1 MDHFGELKTS
11 EILSEHFYWPHMNKN
26 VHKCCE
32 RCLTCKL
39 AKSRVSP
46 HDLYTPLP
54 ILISPWID
62 ISMEFLLG
70 LPRFSKM
77 THFIPCHKSDDV
89 SHVANLFFR
98 DVVRLHGLLRP
109 YDYGK
114 LKRIQEEVHQ
124 RLAMLQ
130 DQEEAHVGLVLYH
143 FSNCHKVNKGNVYS
157 WKDLIFLDYIVM
169 EPKPFSVAI
178 SIGS

>member
-11 EILSEHFYWPHMNKN
+11 EILSEYFYWPHMSKN
-26 VHKCCE
+26 AHKCCE

-39 AKSRVSP
+39 AK
-46 HDLYTPLP
+46 
-54 ILISPWID
+54 
-62 ISMEFLLG
+62 
-70 LPRFSKM
+70 FSKM

-130 DQEEAHVGLVLYH
+130 GQKEAQVGLD
-143 FSNCHKVNKGNVYS
+143 F
-157 WKDLIFLDYIVM
+157 IVM
-169 EPKPFSVAI
+169 EPKPFLVAI